1 MDGLVSV
8 QPAPDMWRGET
19 QDDWDWPSNWELVVG
34 DLLWSPSQKELIGSL
49 DENGTLDDPY
59 EA

>member
-1 MDGLVSV
+1 
-8 QPAPDMWRGET
+8 MWRGET
-19 QDDWDWPSNWELVVG
+19 PDDWDWPSNWELVVG